1 MTNHRAAHQTGST
14 KHLNTIFQ
22 MLVPEEVRTK
32 VDDRLVQIEV
42 EHRLVEGELLVPIDL
57 LDKIDFH
64 LDIIPEGEYKL
75 T

>member
-1 MTNHRAAHQTGST
+1 
-14 KHLNTIFQ
+14 